1 MIESHDQLAWEYE
14 KMQQS
19 KDQDSLQDSQEVRD
33 WIKEVVSNGYYTGML
48 ELEWQVLGCFYEYL
62 IASEQ
67 IDGAV
72 DILLQ
77 VGDEATAGHYL
88 NRAVQKALEQTV
100 NVYKASVAAHLG
112 DKAYYDQYF

>member
-1 MIESHDQLAWEYE
+1 VIESYDQLAYEYE

-19 KDQDSLQDSQEVRD
+19 KDRDSLLNSQEVRD
-33 WIKEVVSNGYYTGML
+33 WIKEVVSNGHYKGIL
-48 ELEWQVLGCFYEYL
+48 DIEEAVLGYFYECL
-62 IASEQ
+62 FDANEL
-67 IDGAV
+67 DGAV